1 MAELRR
7 LIAGLGPRS
16 DSVVLEGPRTVG
28 EALDAGLA
36 PRTVAVPE
44 SQAAAEAVVGV
55 CRRLGPDADVLVVAD
70 PVFERLAPSVSPQ
83 PMLAVADRPMAE
95 MPSVIGAD
103 DLVLVL
109 IGVADPGN
117 AGTIV
122 RAADAF
128 GAASVV
134 TVGGADPWGPKA
146 VRASAGSVLRVPVVT
161 GFGPVEAL
169 SALRRAG
176 ARIVAADVRGDR
188 PHDSGPLA
196 GGGIAVVLGSEP
208 RGLDRAGVDGLV
220 DDWVRIDM
228 VGRAESLNVAMAAT
242 LLAHESRASRP
253 RPVVRRPGRAPG
265 PKTRRSDLA

>member
-16 DSVVLEGPRTVG
+16 GAVVLEGPRTVG
-28 EALDAGLA
+28 EALDAGLSL
-36 PRTVAVPE
+36 RTVAVPE
-44 SQAAAEAVVGV
+44 SQAAAGAVVGV
-55 CRRLGPDADVLVVAD
+55 CERLGPDADVLVVAD

-83 PMLAVADRPMAE
+83 PMLAVADRPAAE
-95 MPSVIGAD
+95 LPSAVGAD

-117 AGTIV
+117 VGTIV

-128 GAASVV
+128 GAAAVV
-134 TVGGADPWGPKA
+134 AVEGADPWGPKA

-161 GFGPVEAL
+161 GLGAAEAL
-169 SALRRAG
+169 SGLRRAG
-176 ARIVAADVRGDR
+176 ARIVAADPRSGR

-208 RGLDRAGVDGLV
+208 RGLDRAAIDGLV

-242 LLAHESRASRP
+242 LLAYEARSSRP
-253 RPVVRRPGRAPG
+253 DRR
-265 PKTRRSDLA
+265 

>member
-16 DSVVLEGPRTVG
+16 DKVVLEGPRTVG

-36 PRTVAVPE
+36 PRTVVVPE
-44 SQAAAEAVVGV
+44 SQAAAGAVVGV
-55 CRRLGPDADVLVVAD
+55 GRRLSPGADVLVVAD

-83 PMLAVADRPMAE
+83 PMLAVADRPAAE
-95 MPSVIGAD
+95 FPAAVGAD

-128 GAASVV
+128 GAAAVV
-134 TVGGADPWGPKA
+134 TVGGADPWSPKA

-161 GFGPVEAL
+161 GFGPAEAL

-176 ARIVAADVRGDR
+176 ARIVAADARSGR

-208 RGLDRAGVDGLV
+208 RGLDRAGIDGLV

-242 LLAHESRASRP
+242 LLAYEARS
-253 RPVVRRPGRAPG
+253 
-265 PKTRRSDLA
+265 RRSKPGV

>member
-16 DSVVLEGPRTVG
+16 AEVVLEGPRTVD

-44 SQAAAEAVVGV
+44 SQAAAGAVVGV
-55 CRRLGPDADVLVVAD
+55 CGRLDPDADVLVVAD
-70 PVFERLAPSVSPQ
+70 PVFERLAPTVSPQ
-83 PMLAVADRPMAE
+83 PMLAVVDRPAASL
-95 MPSVIGAD
+95 PSAVGSD

-109 IGVADPGN
+109 VGVADPGN

-128 GAASVV
+128 GAAAVV
-134 TVGGADPWGPKA
+134 TIGGADPWGPKA

-161 GFGPVEAL
+161 GLGAGEAL

-176 ARIVAADVRGDR
+176 ARIVAADARADH
-188 PHDSGPLA
+188 PHDSGPLV
-196 GGGIAVVLGSEP
+196 GCGVAVVLGSEP
-208 RGLDRAGVDGLV
+208 RGLDRAEIDGLV

-228 VGRAESLNVAMAAT
+228 AGRAESLNVAMAAA
-242 LLAHESRASRP
+242 LLAYEARASRR
-253 RPVVRRPGRAPG
+253 RPALRPGRAPG
-265 PKTRRSDLA
+265 PTTRRSDPA